1 MCTATGKQRC
11 AGSLRVYFVEDSP
24 IVLER
29 LESIAAEA
37 GAQPVGHA
45 VAAREAIDAI
55 LALRPDVVITDLRL
69 ADGTGFDVLRAVHE
83 AAPDI
88 ELYMLSNFA
97 DEPYRRI
104 ARQLGAREFF
114 DKTTEFGRVGELIA
128 ARTTCTH

>member
-1 MCTATGKQRC
+1 MCTATASQRC
-11 AGSLRVYFVEDSP
+11 ADSLRVYFVEDSP

-37 GAQPVGHA
+37 GARPVGHA
-45 VAAREAIDAI
+45 VGAREAIAAI

-104 ARQLGAREFF
+104 ARQLGARAFF
-114 DKTTEFGRVGELIA
+114 DKTTEFGRVSELIA
-128 ARTTCTH
+128 ARATCTH